1 MARQTITKRWIL
13 NNLCVVLLVLLTVEL
28 GFIYAIQN
36 YYYGGAQQYLLS
48 KMNAVSGV
56 LSRYAEDSPASF
68 SAEIRNTLENFSDK
82 DKIELMAID
91 VRGHVVLTS
100 SGFSPDERVS
110 MPDYDMAMEG
120 DRNAYS
126 YTVGRLRSGEH
137 VMAVTY
143 PIEDLSDEY
152 TAVRMVIS
160 LTEIDANILTFS
172 VAMTLLCIGVFLLL
186 ALSGM
191 YFIRSIVFPI
201 RQISAT
207 AEKFAKGDFSVRI
220 AASSKDEIGDLCTA
234 INHMADELSATET
247 MKNEFISSVSH
258 ELRTPLT
265 AIKGWAETLNAGGD
279 METMHKGI
287 RVITNE
293 TERLSR
299 MVEELL
305 DFSRMQ
311 SGHFTMQ
318 MDKMDVLAVIRAR
331 LPFTLQL
338 GGIGFLLTFFLSLGL
353 GVLGARHEDS
363 LLDRA
368 LCKIGTVR
376 FFFTRQTFGKSAE
389 QQG

>member
-82 DKIELMAID
+82 DKIGLMAID

-143 PIEDLSDEY
+143 PIGICPTS
-152 TAVRMVIS
+152 
-160 LTEIDANILTFS
+160 
-172 VAMTLLCIGVFLLL
+172 
-186 ALSGM
+186 
-191 YFIRSIVFPI
+191 
-201 RQISAT
+201 
-207 AEKFAKGDFSVRI
+207 
-220 AASSKDEIGDLCTA
+220 
-234 INHMADELSATET
+234 
-247 MKNEFISSVSH
+247 
-258 ELRTPLT
+258 TPLC
-265 AIKGWAETLNAGGD
+265 GW
-279 METMHKGI
+279 
-287 RVITNE
+287 
-293 TERLSR
+293 S
-299 MVEELL
+299 
-305 DFSRMQ
+305 S
-311 SGHFTMQ
+311 
-318 MDKMDVLAVIRAR
+318 
-331 LPFTLQL
+331 P
-338 GGIGFLLTFFLSLGL
+338 
-353 GVLGARHEDS
+353 
-363 LLDRA
+363 
-368 LCKIGTVR
+368 
-376 FFFTRQTFGKSAE
+376 
-389 QQG
+389 